1 MIVYIQIKSYF
12 SSFEIMIA
20 IYLNR
25 FYSGIFISYSFV
37 VIKSVKLLKNSNN
50 GLFSRWFIL
59 LNS

>member
-50 GLFSRWFIL
+50 GLFSR
-59 LNS
+59 